1 MMRLPRLMRAACWAA
16 FVLWLPPAAAE
27 VYQAEGIA
35 SLEAGVVAAREAAVQ
50 DALRQIA
57 ITHQG
62 GLVASS
68 NTVAGLQTQESLML
82 GPLSLPGKT
91 RVLSES
97 RREGLLFVK
106 VEHDTDGGTERQV
119 DPCQRAAMP
128 PGRFLARRIVTTY
141 FQLAQPAAG
150 SDLGSIATWFPAD
163 LVRIFNQRRDTQALY
178 AGAVS
183 LFPGGLVQEASAV
196 ADTVRELGRREAA
209 QFVLAGRI
217 IDTSVLRQAPRIGA
231 FGAANDGRQGSYY
244 TGPFAGLLG
253 LSVKQV
259 PV

>member
-82 GPLSLPGKT
+82 GPLTLAGKT
-91 RVLSES
+91 KVLGES
-97 RREGLLFVK
+97 RREGLLFVR
-106 VEHDTDGGTERQV
+106 VEHDTDGGEEKQV

-141 FQLAQPAAG
+141 FQLERPTVA
-150 SDLGSIATWFPAD
+150 SDLGSIATWYPGD
-163 LVRIFNQRRDTQALY
+163 LVRLFNQRRETQALY
-178 AGAVS
+178 AGGVS
-183 LFPGGLVQEASAV
+183 IFPGGVMREASAA
-196 ADTVRELGRREAA
+196 ADTVRDIGKREAA

-217 IDTSVLRQAPRIGA
+217 IDTSVTRQEPRVGA
-231 FGAANDGRQGSYY
+231 FGGAYDGCQGRYY
-244 TGPFAGLLG
+244 NR
-253 LSVKQV
+253 
-259 PV
+259 

>member
-82 GPLSLPGKT
+82 GPLTGPPHRHHLFPTGAANGRQRSWQYCHLVSGRPGT
-91 RVLSES
+91 AV
-97 RREGLLFVK
+97 
-106 VEHDTDGGTERQV
+106 
-119 DPCQRAAMP
+119 
-128 PGRFLARRIVTTY
+128 
-141 FQLAQPAAG
+141 QPAARDPG
-150 SDLGSIATWFPAD
+150 F
-163 LVRIFNQRRDTQALY
+163 VRRWRVHFSWWCNARGQR
-178 AGAVS
+178 S
-183 LFPGGLVQEASAV
+183 
-196 ADTVRELGRREAA
+196 GR
-209 QFVLAGRI
+209 
-217 IDTSVLRQAPRIGA
+217 
-231 FGAANDGRQGSYY
+231 Y
-244 TGPFAGLLG
+244 
-253 LSVKQV
+253 
-259 PV
+259 